1 MLYKVIFGLGTD
13 SLLQAALDLQ
23 LELEDAALKLMVLKQ
38 QFIEGKWHELRV
50 KTYINMAEPIHS
62 NGLRLTGF
70 VFFLLHLQH

>member
-38 QFIEGKWHELRV
+38 QFIEG
-50 KTYINMAEPIHS
+50 
-62 NGLRLTGF
+62 
-70 VFFLLHLQH
+70 